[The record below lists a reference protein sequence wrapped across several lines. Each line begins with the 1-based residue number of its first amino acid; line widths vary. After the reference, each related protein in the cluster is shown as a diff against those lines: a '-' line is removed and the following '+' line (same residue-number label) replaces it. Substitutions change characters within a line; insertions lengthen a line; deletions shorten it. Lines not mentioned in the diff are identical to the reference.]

1 MTRNEDKKRP
11 SRSGRSLGPGPRRG
25 GKKKYNK
32 PELEKHGVL
41 SIVEGD

>member
-1 MTRNEDKKRP
+1 MTRNDHKKRP
-11 SRSGRSLGPGPRRG
+11 AKGDKPARG

>member
-1 MTRNEDKKRP
+1 MTRKDEKKQP
-11 SRSGRSLGPGPRRG
+11 AKASQSARG

>member
-1 MTRNEDKKRP
+1 MKKRDGGKN
-11 SRSGRSLGPGPRRG
+11 GRKDGRPARG
-25 GKKKYNK
+25 VKKKYNK

>member
-11 SRSGRSLGPGPRRG
+11 SKSGRSGRG
-25 GKKKYNK
+25 GKRKYNK